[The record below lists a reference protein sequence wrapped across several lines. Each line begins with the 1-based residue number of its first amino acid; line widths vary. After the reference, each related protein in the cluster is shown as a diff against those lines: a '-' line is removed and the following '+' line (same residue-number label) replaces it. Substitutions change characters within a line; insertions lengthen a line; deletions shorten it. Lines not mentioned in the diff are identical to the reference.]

1 MERVELEPLYKV
13 KVTCHYCETE
23 FDTSRVRPSLKRPYR
38 TDSDFCTYYKLEN
51 PDFYVVRICPECGFA
66 STENSTNKLNDKQ
79 RQAFKEQIGNRWE
92 KRDYSGARTLEQ
104 ALATYKLGLL
114 CAQVIQEKDRV
125 VAGLLHHIAWL
136 YRYREDHEQER
147 RFLEFSLE
155 AYVRV
160 FEREGAG
167 SNEARLLYLLGELNR
182 RAGHFHEAV
191 KWFGRV
197 IHDKRITDAAMI
209 RASREQWAVLREQ
222 MISGKMELPEEMV
235 EADKEAA
242 KRSLL

>member
-1 MERVELEPLYKV
+1 MELEPLYKV
-13 KVTCHYCETE
+13 KVTCHFCETE
-23 FDTSRVRPSLKRPYR
+23 FETSRVRPSLKRPYR
-38 TDSDFCTYYKLEN
+38 TDSDFCAYYKLEN

-66 STENSTNKLNDKQ
+66 STENSTDKLTDKQ
-79 RQAFKEQIGNRWE
+79 RLAFKEQIGNRWE
-92 KRDYSGARTLEQ
+92 KRDYSGARTLDQ
-104 ALATYKLGLL
+104 ALATYKLGLF
-114 CAQVIQEKDRV
+114 CAQVIQEKDRI

-209 RASREQWAVLREQ
+209 RASREQWALLREQ
-222 MISGKMELPEEMV
+222 MISGKMELPEEMI

-242 KRSLL
+242 KRSPI

>member
-1 MERVELEPLYKV
+1 
-13 KVTCHYCETE
+13 
-23 FDTSRVRPSLKRPYR
+23 
-38 TDSDFCTYYKLEN
+38 
-51 PDFYVVRICPECGFA
+51 
-66 STENSTNKLNDKQ
+66 LNDKQ
-79 RQAFKEQIGNRWE
+79 RKAFKEQIGSRWE

-104 ALATYKLGLL
+104 AMDSYKLGLL

-136 YRYREDHEQER
+136 YRYMEDHTQEN

-155 AYVRV
+155 AYVKV
-160 FEREGAG
+160 FEREGTG
-167 SNEARLLYLLGELNR
+167 GNEAKLLYLLGELNR
-182 RAGHFHEAV
+182 RVGRFHEAV

-209 RASREQWAVLREQ
+209 RASREQWALLREQ
-222 MISGKMELPEEMV
+222 MISSKLELPDEMI

-242 KRSLL
+242 KRSPI